1 MFADASFASFLS
13 SGYLFEIE
21 QPIPLYTSPTTFPWY
36 NVLTS
41 RAIPLPSDSLLKN
54 ESAPRESKYF
64 CYRYAIF
71 RGGIFYRWEQPGDG
85 PADVLGEDGD
95 VSMEDSAPSSAAST
109 EGREGLAHYH
119 EVPLRLL
126 HDRELYVVQDVLGVV
141 GGHADIE
148 HIREPSE
155 PMMKTAD
162 KLLNKKD
169 RGGSSGQFRNVG
181 SQSSMK
187 SSTSGKHVGFAP
199 TPPPFHVKGPGVK
212 KQAVHLNSTDGLVV
226 VSAFLPVVLHRS
238 DDGAWSADWDYEMLL
253 SMQTHLRV
261 TRVGIVKWRGWH
273 GNRGSDGSPE
283 GGVPHE
289 ERAGVEACL
298 RPFNCVPVW
307 VDPVLFGEM

>member
-1 MFADASFASFLS
+1 VLNNEGAS
-13 SGYLFEIE
+13 
-21 QPIPLYTSPTTFPWY
+21 
-36 NVLTS
+36 
-41 RAIPLPSDSLLKN
+41 
-54 ESAPRESKYF
+54 RELKYF
-64 CYRYAIF
+64 SYRYAIF
-71 RGGIFYRWEQPGDG
+71 RGGIFYRWEQPTDG
-85 PADVLGEDGD
+85 PSIEDDYDEDMDMEEDG
-95 VSMEDSAPSSAAST
+95 AAVAAATTTTTT
-109 EGREGLAHYH
+109 EEGDARYH

-126 HDRELYVVQDVLGVV
+126 HDRELYVVQDVLGKV
-141 GGHADIE
+141 GGHTDID

-169 RGGSSGQFRNVG
+169 RGGSSGHFRHSG
-181 SQSSMK
+181 SQASMK
-187 SSTSGKHVGFAP
+187 SSTSSKHVGFAP
-199 TPPPFHVKGPGVK
+199 TPPPFHAKGTGVK

-283 GGVPHE
+283 AGVPHD
-289 ERAGVEACL
+289 ERERVEACL